1 MSRIGSTTNIH
12 QPDGQCMKCKYWEQ
26 TSTTFRG
33 MMLPGNCKLAYCR
46 KQFRKETKWSK
57 S

>member
-12 QPDGQCMKCKYWEQ
+12 QPDRQCMNCKYWNQ

-33 MMLPGNCKLAYCR
+33 ITSPGNCKLAYCR
-46 KQFRKETKWSK
+46 KRYRKETKWSK

>member
-33 MMLPGNCKLAYCR
+33 MTLPGNYKLTYCR
-46 KQFRKETKWSK
+46 KQYRKETKWSK

>member
-33 MMLPGNCKLAYCR
+33 MTLPGNCKLAYCR
-46 KQFRKETKWSK
+46 KQYRKETKWSK

>member
-33 MMLPGNCKLAYCR
+33 MTLPGNCKLTYCR
-46 KQFRKETKWSK
+46 KQYRKKTKWSK

>member
-46 KQFRKETKWSK
+46 KQYRKETKWSK